1 MPEAWAHE
9 AVVSVEKLTPAEPV
23 VPDRQ
28 SKADCLAID
37 SLGSSSGGPLLMLQ
51 LDMGRTR
58 VLGLID
64 SGASHNFM
72 GLKFAKQ

>member
-1 MPEAWAHE
+1 MPEARAHE
-9 AVVSVEKLTPAEPV
+9 AGVSVEKLTEAEPV

-28 SKADCLAID
+28 SKADCLAVD
-37 SLGSSSGGPLLMLQ
+37 STGSSGGPLLMLQ
-51 LDMGRTR
+51 LDMERTR

>member
-1 MPEAWAHE
+1 M
-9 AVVSVEKLTPAEPV
+9 
-23 VPDRQ
+23 PDRQ